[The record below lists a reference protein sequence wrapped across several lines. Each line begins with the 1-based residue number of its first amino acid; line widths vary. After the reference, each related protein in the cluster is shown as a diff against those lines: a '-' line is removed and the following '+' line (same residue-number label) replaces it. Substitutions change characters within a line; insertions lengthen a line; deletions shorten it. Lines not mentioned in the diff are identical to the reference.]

1 MRNEGKITL
10 EEAVKLLAVAK
21 LQIAEQQQE
30 LKSKD
35 AVISEKDLKI
45 NAQISLL
52 NQKNKELEAEK
63 KEKEDLRIEN
73 LRLQEELSSQLAH
86 RFCSHSEKVDNQPS
100 LFDFEDEGLIP
111 SDSEIAETVAGEGPY
126 KEEKVRAYIRR
137 KCGRKA
143 IDDSTPTKQ
152 IYHDIPEEEKIC
164 ACGCRLKK
172 VGEKSTKHLRIIP
185 AKMYAVE
192 DIYPKYA
199 CPACEGSGDK
209 ENPVFRQAPAVKYFI
224 PKSIATNELLAY
236 VMTNKFCEHMPFY
249 RQEKAFERRCITV
262 SRADMSNWQEQ
273 IYKRLKPLDTLIMN
287 HIKTGTT
294 MNMDETTV
302 RVLKYKNQKENEKRR
317 KSYIWLGIGGPKDKK
332 AVIYRYYE
340 SRNAKYIKP
349 FINGFKGWLQTDEY
363 PGYES
368 AIKEHE
374 LLYPDDKIIHVACL
388 AHVRRKFF
396 DASLNGKSPGA
407 GKSVKYIQLIYK
419 KDEELLKM
427 KLSPDELVSKRKELI
442 KPIFN
447 EFHEWLLEIQPK
459 VPPTLKF
466 GRAITY
472 ALSSWEHLLN
482 YLDCPDLFLDNSIAE
497 RSIKPFVIGRKNWL
511 FSGSETGAESS
522 CFIFTL
528 IENAKFYKLDPYE
541 YLRCVF
547 DLSVDCQTQ
556 KDFEKLLPWNIN
568 ISPFHELGTWKID
581 AYEIIIKQSIPVQT
595 IFYGYKSDYDNIQ
608 EK

>member
-1 MRNEGKITL
+1 M
-10 EEAVKLLAVAK
+10 LAAAK
-21 LQIAEQQQE
+21 LHIAEQQQE

-45 NAQISLL
+45 STQISLL

-63 KEKEDLRIEN
+63 KEKEDLRMEY
-73 LRLQEELSSQLAH
+73 LRLQEELSSLLTH
-86 RFCSHSEKVDNQPS
+86 RFCSHSEKADKQPL
-100 LFDFEDEGLIP
+100 LFDFEDEDLIP
-111 SDSEIAETVAGEGPY
+111 SDSETAETVAGEGPY
-126 KEEKVRAYIRR
+126 REIKVREYIRR

-152 IYHDIPEEEKIC
+152 IYHDIPEEEKVC

-172 VGEKSTKHLRIIP
+172 VGENSTKRLRIIP
-185 AKMYAVE
+185 AKMYAIE

-199 CPACEGSGDK
+199 CPNCEGSGD
-209 ENPVFRQAPAVKYFI
+209 EDNPVFRQAPAAKYFI

-262 SRADMSNWQEQ
+262 TRADMSNWQEQ
-273 IYKRLKPLDTLIMN
+273 IYERLKPLDSLIME

-302 RVLKYKNQKENEKRR
+302 RVLKYKNRTENENRK
-317 KSYIWLGIGGPKDKK
+317 KSYVWLGIGGPKNKK

-340 SRNAKYIKP
+340 SRNAKFIKP

-363 PGYES
+363 PGYET
-368 AIKEHE
+368 ALKEHN
-374 LLYPDDKIIHVACL
+374 LLYPDDKIIHAACL

-407 GKSVKYIQLIYK
+407 GKAVKYIQLIYK
-419 KDEELLKM
+419 KEEELIEMNL
-427 KLSPDELVSKRKELI
+427 PPEELVSKRKELI
-442 KPIFN
+442 KPVFD
-447 EFHEWLLEIQPK
+447 EFHKWLLEMEPK

-466 GRAITY
+466 GRAINY
-472 ALSSWEHLLN
+472 ALSSWQHLLN
-482 YLDCPDLFLDNSIAE
+482 YLDCPDLFVDNSIAE

-511 FSGSETGAESS
+511 FSGSEKGAESS
-522 CFIFTL
+522 CFLFTL
-528 IENAKFYKLDPYE
+528 IENAKYYHLDPYE

-547 DLSVDCQTQ
+547 DQSVNCQTK
-556 KDFEKLLPWNIN
+556 KDFEKLLPWNIS
-568 ISPFHELGTWKID
+568 ISAFHEEGTWKND
-581 AYEIIIKQSIPVQT
+581 A
-595 IFYGYKSDYDNIQ
+595 Q
-608 EK
+608 EV

>member
-1 MRNEGKITL
+1 M
-10 EEAVKLLAVAK
+10 LAAAK
-21 LQIAEQQQE
+21 LHIAEQQQE

-45 NAQISLL
+45 STQISLL
-52 NQKNKELEAEK
+52 NQKSKELEAEK
-63 KEKEDLRIEN
+63 KEKEELRMEY
-73 LRLQEELSSQLAH
+73 LRLQEELSSLLTH
-86 RFCSHSEKVDNQPS
+86 RFCSHSEKADKQPL
-100 LFDFEDEGLIP
+100 LFDFEDEDLIP
-111 SDSEIAETVAGEGPY
+111 SDPETAETVAGEGPY
-126 KEEKVRAYIRR
+126 REIKVREYIRR

-152 IYHDIPEEEKIC
+152 IYHDIPEEEKVC

-172 VGEKSTKHLRIIP
+172 VGENSTKRLRIIP
-185 AKMYAVE
+185 AKMYAIE

-199 CPACEGSGDK
+199 CPNCEGSGD
-209 ENPVFRQAPAVKYFI
+209 EDNPVFRQAPAARYFI

-262 SRADMSNWQEQ
+262 TRADMSNWQEQ
-273 IYKRLKPLDTLIMN
+273 IYERLKPLDSLIME

-302 RVLKYKNQKENEKRR
+302 RVLKYKNRTENENRK
-317 KSYIWLGIGGPKDKK
+317 KSYVWLGTGGPKNKK

-340 SRNAKYIKP
+340 SRNAKFIKP

-363 PGYES
+363 PGYET
-368 AIKEHE
+368 ALKEHN

-407 GKSVKYIQLIYK
+407 GKAVKYIQLIYK
-419 KDEELLKM
+419 KEEELIEM
-427 KLSPDELVSKRKELI
+427 NLSPEELVSKRKELI
-442 KPIFN
+442 KPVFD
-447 EFHEWLLEIQPK
+447 EFHEWLLEMEPK

-466 GRAITY
+466 GRAINY
-472 ALSSWEHLLN
+472 ALSSWQHLLN
-482 YLDCPDLFLDNSIAE
+482 YLDCPDLFVDNSIAE

-511 FSGSETGAESS
+511 FSGSEKGAESS
-522 CFIFTL
+522 CFLFTL
-528 IENAKFYKLDPYE
+528 IENAKYYHLDPYE

-547 DLSVDCQTQ
+547 DQSVNCQTK
-556 KDFEKLLPWNIN
+556 KDFEKLLPWNIS
-568 ISPFHELGTWKID
+568 ISAFHEEGTWKND
-581 AYEIIIKQSIPVQT
+581 T
-595 IFYGYKSDYDNIQ
+595 Q
-608 EK
+608 EVKN

>member
-1 MRNEGKITL
+1 M
-10 EEAVKLLAVAK
+10 LAAAK
-21 LQIAEQQQE
+21 LHIAEQQQE

-45 NAQISLL
+45 STQISLL

-63 KEKEDLRIEN
+63 KEKEDLRMEY
-73 LRLQEELSSQLAH
+73 LRLQEELSSLLTH
-86 RFCSHSEKVDNQPS
+86 RFCSHSEKADKQPL
-100 LFDFEDEGLIP
+100 LFDFEDEDLIP
-111 SDSEIAETVAGEGPY
+111 SDSETAETVAGEGPY
-126 KEEKVRAYIRR
+126 REIKVREYIRR

-152 IYHDIPEEEKIC
+152 IYHDIPEEEKVC

-172 VGEKSTKHLRIIP
+172 VGENSTKRLRIIP
-185 AKMYAVE
+185 AKMYAIE

-199 CPACEGSGDK
+199 CPNCEGSGD
-209 ENPVFRQAPAVKYFI
+209 EDNPVFRQAPAARYFI

-262 SRADMSNWQEQ
+262 TRADMSNWQEQ
-273 IYKRLKPLDTLIMN
+273 IYERLKPLDSLIME

-302 RVLKYKNQKENEKRR
+302 RVLKYKNRTENENRK
-317 KSYIWLGIGGPKDKK
+317 KSYVWLGIGGPKNKK

-340 SRNAKYIKP
+340 SRNAKFIKP

-363 PGYES
+363 PGYET
-368 AIKEHE
+368 ALKEHN

-388 AHVRRKFF
+388 AYVRRKFF

-407 GKSVKYIQLIYK
+407 GKAVKYIQLIYK
-419 KDEELLKM
+419 KEEELIEM
-427 KLSPDELVSKRKELI
+427 NLSPEELVSKRKELI
-442 KPIFN
+442 KPVFD
-447 EFHEWLLEIQPK
+447 EFHEWLLEMEPK

-466 GRAITY
+466 GRAINY
-472 ALSSWEHLLN
+472 ALSSWQHLLN
-482 YLDCPDLFLDNSIAE
+482 YLDCPDLFVDNSIAE

-511 FSGSETGAESS
+511 FSGSEKGAESS
-522 CFIFTL
+522 CFLFTL
-528 IENAKFYKLDPYE
+528 IENAKYYHLDPYE

-547 DLSVDCQTQ
+547 DQSVNCQTK
-556 KDFEKLLPWNIN
+556 KDFEKLLPWNIS
-568 ISPFHELGTWKID
+568 ISAFHEEGTWKND
-581 AYEIIIKQSIPVQT
+581 A
-595 IFYGYKSDYDNIQ
+595 Q
-608 EK
+608 EVKN

>member
-1 MRNEGKITL
+1 MGNEGEITL
-10 EEAVKLLAVAK
+10 EEALKMLAAAK

-30 LKSKD
+30 LRSKD

-45 NAQISLL
+45 STQVSLL

-63 KEKEDLRIEN
+63 KEKEELRIEN
-73 LRLQEELSSQLAH
+73 LRLQEELSSQLTH
-86 RFCSHSEKVDNQPS
+86 RFCSHSEKADKQPL
-100 LFDFEDEGLIP
+100 LFDFEDEDLIP

-126 KEEKVRAYIRR
+126 KEIKVREYIRR

-152 IYHDIPEEEKIC
+152 IYHDIPEEEKVC

-172 VGEKSTKHLRIIP
+172 VGENSTKRLRIIP

-199 CPACEGSGDK
+199 CPNCEGSGDEDK
-209 ENPVFRQAPAVKYFI
+209 PVFRQAPAVKYFI

-262 SRADMSNWQEQ
+262 TRADMSNWQEQ
-273 IYKRLKPLDTLIMN
+273 IYKRLKPLDSLIME

-302 RVLKYKNQKENEKRR
+302 RVLKYKNQTENENRQ

-340 SRNAKYIKP
+340 SRNAKFIKP

-363 PGYES
+363 PGYET
-368 AIKEHE
+368 ALKEHN

-407 GKSVKYIQLIYK
+407 GKAVKYIQLIYK
-419 KDEELLKM
+419 KEEELIEM
-427 KLSPDELVSKRKELI
+427 NLSPEELVSKRKELI
-442 KPIFN
+442 KPVFD
-447 EFHEWLLEIQPK
+447 EFHKWLLEMEPK

-466 GRAITY
+466 GRAINY
-472 ALSSWEHLLN
+472 ALSSWQHLLN
-482 YLDCPDLFLDNSIAE
+482 YLDCPDLFVDNSIAE

-511 FSGSETGAESS
+511 FSGSEKGAESS
-522 CFIFTL
+522 CFLFTL
-528 IENAKFYKLDPYE
+528 IENAKYYHLDPYE

-547 DLSVDCQTQ
+547 DQAVNCQTK
-556 KDFEKLLPWNIN
+556 KDYEKLLPWNIS
-568 ISPFHELGTWKID
+568 ISAFHEEGTWKND
-581 AYEIIIKQSIPVQT
+581 A
-595 IFYGYKSDYDNIQ
+595 
-608 EK
+608 

>member
-1 MRNEGKITL
+1 MGNEGEITL
-10 EEAVKLLAVAK
+10 EEALKMLAAAK

-45 NAQISLL
+45 NAQISLI
-52 NQKNKELEAEK
+52 NQKTKELEAEK

-73 LRLQEELSSQLAH
+73 LRLQEELSSQLTH
-86 RFCSHSEKVDNQPS
+86 RFCSHSEKADKQPL
-100 LFDFEDEGLIP
+100 LFDFEDEDLIP

-126 KEEKVRAYIRR
+126 KEIKVREYIRR

-152 IYHDIPEEEKIC
+152 IYHDIPEEEKVC
-164 ACGCRLKK
+164 ACGCSLKK
-172 VGEKSTKHLRIIP
+172 VGENSTKRLRIIP
-185 AKMYAVE
+185 AKMYAIE

-199 CPACEGSGDK
+199 CPNCEGSGD
-209 ENPVFRQAPAVKYFI
+209 EDNPVFRQASAVKYFI

-273 IYKRLKPLDTLIMN
+273 IYKKLKPLDTLIMN

-302 RVLKYKNQKENEKRR
+302 RVLKYKDQTENENRQ

-340 SRNAKYIKP
+340 SRNAKFIKP

-363 PGYES
+363 PGYET
-368 AIKEHE
+368 ALKEHN

-407 GKSVKYIQLIYK
+407 GKAVKYIQLIYK
-419 KDEELLKM
+419 KEEELIEM
-427 KLSPDELVSKRKELI
+427 NLSPEELVSKRKELI
-442 KPIFN
+442 KPIFD
-447 EFHEWLLEIQPK
+447 EFHKWLLEMEPK

-466 GRAITY
+466 GRAINY
-472 ALSSWEHLLN
+472 ALSSWQHLLN
-482 YLDCPDLFLDNSIAE
+482 YLDCPDLFVDNSIAE

-511 FSGSETGAESS
+511 FSGSEKGAESS
-522 CFIFTL
+522 CFLFTL
-528 IENAKFYKLDPYE
+528 IENAKYYHLDPYE

-547 DLSVDCQTQ
+547 DQAVNCQTK
-556 KDFEKLLPWNIN
+556 KDYEKLLPWNIS
-568 ISPFHELGTWKID
+568 ISAFHEEGTWKND
-581 AYEIIIKQSIPVQT
+581 A
-595 IFYGYKSDYDNIQ
+595 
-608 EK
+608 

>member
-1 MRNEGKITL
+1 M
-10 EEAVKLLAVAK
+10 LAAAK
-21 LQIAEQQQE
+21 LHIAEQQQE

-45 NAQISLL
+45 STQISLL

-63 KEKEDLRIEN
+63 KEKEDLRMEY
-73 LRLQEELSSQLAH
+73 LRLQEKLSSLLTH
-86 RFCSHSEKVDNQPS
+86 RFCSHSEKADKQPL
-100 LFDFEDEGLIP
+100 LFDFEDEDLIP
-111 SDSEIAETVAGEGPY
+111 SDSETAETVAGEGPY
-126 KEEKVRAYIRR
+126 REIKVREYIRR

-152 IYHDIPEEEKIC
+152 IYHDIPEEEKVC

-172 VGEKSTKHLRIIP
+172 VGENSTKRLRIIP
-185 AKMYAVE
+185 AKMYAIE

-199 CPACEGSGDK
+199 CPNCEGSGD
-209 ENPVFRQAPAVKYFI
+209 EDNPVFRQAPAARYFI

-262 SRADMSNWQEQ
+262 ARADMSNWQEQ
-273 IYKRLKPLDTLIMN
+273 IYERLKPLDSLIME

-302 RVLKYKNQKENEKRR
+302 RVLKYKNQTENENRK
-317 KSYIWLGIGGPKDKK
+317 KSYVWLGIGGPKNKK

-340 SRNAKYIKP
+340 SRNAKFIKP

-363 PGYES
+363 PGYET
-368 AIKEHE
+368 ALKEHS

-407 GKSVKYIQLIYK
+407 GKAVKYIQLIYK
-419 KDEELLKM
+419 KEEELIEM
-427 KLSPDELVSKRKELI
+427 NLSPEELVSKRKELI
-442 KPIFN
+442 KPVFD
-447 EFHEWLLEIQPK
+447 EFHEWLLEMEPK

-466 GRAITY
+466 GRAINY
-472 ALSSWEHLLN
+472 ALSSWQHLLN
-482 YLDCPDLFLDNSIAE
+482 YLDCPDLFVDNSIAE

-511 FSGSETGAESS
+511 FSGSEKGAESS
-522 CFIFTL
+522 CFLFTL
-528 IENAKFYKLDPYE
+528 IENAKYYHLDPYE

-547 DLSVDCQTQ
+547 DQSVNCQTK
-556 KDFEKLLPWNIN
+556 KDFEKLLPWNIS
-568 ISPFHELGTWKID
+568 ISAFHEEGTWKND
-581 AYEIIIKQSIPVQT
+581 A
-595 IFYGYKSDYDNIQ
+595 Q
-608 EK
+608 EVKN

>member
-1 MRNEGKITL
+1 M
-10 EEAVKLLAVAK
+10 LAAAK
-21 LQIAEQQQE
+21 LHIAEQQQE

-45 NAQISLL
+45 ITQISLL

-63 KEKEDLRIEN
+63 KEKEELRMEY
-73 LRLQEELSSQLAH
+73 LRLQEELSSLLTH
-86 RFCSHSEKVDNQPS
+86 RFCSHSEKADKQPL
-100 LFDFEDEGLIP
+100 LFDFEDEDLIP
-111 SDSEIAETVAGEGPY
+111 SDSETAETVAGEGPY
-126 KEEKVRAYIRR
+126 REIKVREYIRR

-152 IYHDIPEEEKIC
+152 IYHDIPEEEKVC

-172 VGEKSTKHLRIIP
+172 VGENSTKRLRIIP
-185 AKMYAVE
+185 AKMYAIE

-199 CPACEGSGDK
+199 CPNCEGSGD
-209 ENPVFRQAPAVKYFI
+209 EDNPVFRQAPAARYFI

-262 SRADMSNWQEQ
+262 TRADMSNWQEQ
-273 IYKRLKPLDTLIMN
+273 IYERLKPLDSLIME

-302 RVLKYKNQKENEKRR
+302 RVLKYKNRTENENRK
-317 KSYIWLGIGGPKDKK
+317 KSYVWLGIGGPKNKK
-332 AVIYRYYE
+332 AVVYRYYE
-340 SRNAKYIKP
+340 SRNAKFIKP

-363 PGYES
+363 PGYET
-368 AIKEHE
+368 ALKEHN

-407 GKSVKYIQLIYK
+407 GKAVKYIQLIYK
-419 KDEELLKM
+419 KEEELIEMNL
-427 KLSPDELVSKRKELI
+427 PPEELVSKRKELI
-442 KPIFN
+442 KPVFD
-447 EFHEWLLEIQPK
+447 EFHEWLLEMEPK

-466 GRAITY
+466 GRAINY
-472 ALSSWEHLLN
+472 ALSSWQHLLN
-482 YLDCPDLFLDNSIAE
+482 YLDCPDLFVDNSIAE

-511 FSGSETGAESS
+511 FSGSEKGAESS
-522 CFIFTL
+522 CFLFTL
-528 IENAKFYKLDPYE
+528 IENAKYYHLDPYE

-547 DLSVDCQTQ
+547 DQSVNCQTK
-556 KDFEKLLPWNIN
+556 KDFEKLLPWNIS
-568 ISPFHELGTWKID
+568 ISAFHEEGTWKND
-581 AYEIIIKQSIPVQT
+581 A
-595 IFYGYKSDYDNIQ
+595 Q
-608 EK
+608 EVKN

>member
-1 MRNEGKITL
+1 MGNEGKITL
-10 EEAVKLLAVAK
+10 EEALKMLAAAK
-21 LQIAEQQQE
+21 LHIAEQQQE

-45 NAQISLL
+45 STQISLL

-63 KEKEDLRIEN
+63 KEKEDLRMEY
-73 LRLQEELSSQLAH
+73 LRLQEKLSSLLTH
-86 RFCSHSEKVDNQPS
+86 RFCSHSEKADKQPL
-100 LFDFEDEGLIP
+100 LFDFEDEDLIP
-111 SDSEIAETVAGEGPY
+111 SDSETAETVAGEGPY
-126 KEEKVRAYIRR
+126 REIKVREYIRR

-152 IYHDIPEEEKIC
+152 IYHDIPEEEKVC

-172 VGEKSTKHLRIIP
+172 VGENSTKRLRIIP
-185 AKMYAVE
+185 AKMYAIE

-199 CPACEGSGDK
+199 CPNCEGSGD
-209 ENPVFRQAPAVKYFI
+209 EDNPVFRQAPAARYFI

-262 SRADMSNWQEQ
+262 TRADMSNWQEQ
-273 IYKRLKPLDTLIMN
+273 IYERLKPLDSLIME

-302 RVLKYKNQKENEKRR
+302 RVLKYKNRTENENRK
-317 KSYIWLGIGGPKDKK
+317 KSYVWLGIGGPKNKK

-340 SRNAKYIKP
+340 SRNAKFIKP

-363 PGYES
+363 PGYET
-368 AIKEHE
+368 ALKEHN

-407 GKSVKYIQLIYK
+407 GKAVKYIQLIYK
-419 KDEELLKM
+419 KEEELIEM
-427 KLSPDELVSKRKELI
+427 NLSPEELVSKRKELI
-442 KPIFN
+442 KPVFD
-447 EFHEWLLEIQPK
+447 EFHEWLLEMEPK

-466 GRAITY
+466 GRAINY
-472 ALSSWEHLLN
+472 ALSSWQHLLN
-482 YLDCPDLFLDNSIAE
+482 YLDCPDLFVDNSIAE

-511 FSGSETGAESS
+511 FSGSEKGAESS
-522 CFIFTL
+522 CFLFTL
-528 IENAKFYKLDPYE
+528 IENAKYYHLDPYE

-547 DLSVDCQTQ
+547 DQSVNCQTK
-556 KDFEKLLPWNIN
+556 KDFEKLLPWNIS
-568 ISPFHELGTWKID
+568 ISAFHEEGTWKND
-581 AYEIIIKQSIPVQT
+581 A
-595 IFYGYKSDYDNIQ
+595 Q
-608 EK
+608 E

>member
-1 MRNEGKITL
+1 M
-10 EEAVKLLAVAK
+10 LAAAK
-21 LQIAEQQQE
+21 LHIAEQQQE

-45 NAQISLL
+45 ITQISLL

-63 KEKEDLRIEN
+63 KEKEDLRMEY
-73 LRLQEELSSQLAH
+73 LRLQEKLSSLLTH
-86 RFCSHSEKVDNQPS
+86 RFCSHSEKADKQPL
-100 LFDFEDEGLIP
+100 LFDFEDEDLTP
-111 SDSEIAETVAGEGPY
+111 SDPETAETVAGEGPY
-126 KEEKVRAYIRR
+126 REIKVREYIRR

-152 IYHDIPEEEKIC
+152 IYHDIPEEEKVC

-172 VGEKSTKHLRIIP
+172 VGENSTKRLRIIP

-199 CPACEGSGDK
+199 CPNCEGSGD
-209 ENPVFRQAPAVKYFI
+209 EDNPVFRQAPAAKYFI

-262 SRADMSNWQEQ
+262 TRADMSNWQEQ
-273 IYKRLKPLDTLIMN
+273 IYERLKPLDSLIME

-302 RVLKYKNQKENEKRR
+302 RVLKYKNRTENENRK
-317 KSYIWLGIGGPKDKK
+317 KSYVWLGTGGPKNKK

-340 SRNAKYIKP
+340 SRNAKFIKP

-363 PGYES
+363 PGYET
-368 AIKEHE
+368 ALKEHN

-407 GKSVKYIQLIYK
+407 GKAVKYIQLIYK
-419 KDEELLKM
+419 KEEELIEM
-427 KLSPDELVSKRKELI
+427 NLSPEELVSKRKELI
-442 KPIFN
+442 KPVFD
-447 EFHEWLLEIQPK
+447 EFHEWLLEMEPK

-466 GRAITY
+466 GRAINY
-472 ALSSWEHLLN
+472 ALSSWQHLLN
-482 YLDCPDLFLDNSIAE
+482 YLDCPDLFVDNSIAE

-511 FSGSETGAESS
+511 FSGSEKGAESS
-522 CFIFTL
+522 CFLFTL
-528 IENAKFYKLDPYE
+528 IENAKYYHLDPYE

-547 DLSVDCQTQ
+547 DQSVNCQTK
-556 KDFEKLLPWNIN
+556 KDFEKLLPWNIS
-568 ISPFHELGTWKID
+568 ISAFHEEGTWKND
-581 AYEIIIKQSIPVQT
+581 T
-595 IFYGYKSDYDNIQ
+595 Q
-608 EK
+608 EVKN

>member
-1 MRNEGKITL
+1 MGNEGKITL
-10 EEAVKLLAVAK
+10 EEALKMLAAAK
-21 LQIAEQQQE
+21 LHIAEQQQE

-45 NAQISLL
+45 STQISLL

-63 KEKEDLRIEN
+63 KEKEDLRMEY
-73 LRLQEELSSQLAH
+73 LRLQEKLSSLLTH
-86 RFCSHSEKVDNQPS
+86 RFCSHSEKADKQPL
-100 LFDFEDEGLIP
+100 LFDFEDEDLIP
-111 SDSEIAETVAGEGPY
+111 SDSETAETVAGEGPY
-126 KEEKVRAYIRR
+126 REIKVREYIRR

-152 IYHDIPEEEKIC
+152 IYHDIPEEEKVC

-172 VGEKSTKHLRIIP
+172 VGENSTKRLRIIP
-185 AKMYAVE
+185 AKMYAIE

-199 CPACEGSGDK
+199 CPNCEGSGD
-209 ENPVFRQAPAVKYFI
+209 EDNPVFRQAPAARYFI

-262 SRADMSNWQEQ
+262 TRADMSNWQEQ
-273 IYKRLKPLDTLIMN
+273 IYERLKPLDSLIME

-302 RVLKYKNQKENEKRR
+302 RVLKYKNRTENENRK
-317 KSYIWLGIGGPKDKK
+317 KSYVWLGIGGPKNKK

-340 SRNAKYIKP
+340 SRNAKFIKP

-363 PGYES
+363 PGYET
-368 AIKEHE
+368 ALKEHN

-407 GKSVKYIQLIYK
+407 GKAVKYIQLIYK
-419 KDEELLKM
+419 KEEELIEM
-427 KLSPDELVSKRKELI
+427 NLSPEELVSKRKELI
-442 KPIFN
+442 KPVFD
-447 EFHEWLLEIQPK
+447 EFHEWLLEMEPK

-466 GRAITY
+466 GRAINY
-472 ALSSWEHLLN
+472 ALSSWQHLLN
-482 YLDCPDLFLDNSIAE
+482 YLDCPDLFVDNSIAE

-511 FSGSETGAESS
+511 FSGSEKGAESS
-522 CFIFTL
+522 CFLFTL
-528 IENAKFYKLDPYE
+528 IENAKYYHLDPYE

-547 DLSVDCQTQ
+547 DQSVNCQTK
-556 KDFEKLLPWNIN
+556 KDFEKLLPWNIS
-568 ISPFHELGTWKID
+568 ISAFHEEGTWKND
-581 AYEIIIKQSIPVQT
+581 T
-595 IFYGYKSDYDNIQ
+595 Q
-608 EK
+608 EVKN

>member
-1 MRNEGKITL
+1 M
-10 EEAVKLLAVAK
+10 LAAAK
-21 LQIAEQQQE
+21 LHIAEQQQE

-45 NAQISLL
+45 STQISLL

-63 KEKEDLRIEN
+63 KEKEDLRMEY
-73 LRLQEELSSQLAH
+73 LRLQEELSSLLTH
-86 RFCSHSEKVDNQPS
+86 RFCSHSEKADKQPL
-100 LFDFEDEGLIP
+100 LFDFEDEDLIP
-111 SDSEIAETVAGEGPY
+111 PDSETAETVAGEGPY
-126 KEEKVRAYIRR
+126 REIKVREYIRR

-152 IYHDIPEEEKIC
+152 IYHDIPEGEKVC

-172 VGEKSTKHLRIIP
+172 VGENSTKRLRIIP
-185 AKMYAVE
+185 AKMYAIE

-199 CPACEGSGDK
+199 CPNCEGSGD
-209 ENPVFRQAPAVKYFI
+209 EDNPVFRQAPAARYFI

-262 SRADMSNWQEQ
+262 TRADMSNWQEQ
-273 IYKRLKPLDTLIMN
+273 IYERLKPLDSLIME

-302 RVLKYKNQKENEKRR
+302 RVLKYKNRTENENRK
-317 KSYIWLGIGGPKDKK
+317 KSYIWLGIGGPKNKK

-340 SRNAKYIKP
+340 SRNAKFIKP

-363 PGYES
+363 PGYET
-368 AIKEHE
+368 ALKEHN
-374 LLYPDDKIIHVACL
+374 LLYPDDKIIHAACL

-407 GKSVKYIQLIYK
+407 GKAVKYIQLIYK
-419 KDEELLKM
+419 KEEELIEMNL
-427 KLSPDELVSKRKELI
+427 PPEELVSKRKELI
-442 KPIFN
+442 KPVFD
-447 EFHEWLLEIQPK
+447 EFHEWLLEMEPK

-466 GRAITY
+466 GRAINY
-472 ALSSWEHLLN
+472 ALSSWQHLLN
-482 YLDCPDLFLDNSIAE
+482 YLDCPDLFVDNSIAE

-511 FSGSETGAESS
+511 FSGSEKGAESS
-522 CFIFTL
+522 CFLFTL
-528 IENAKFYKLDPYE
+528 IENAKYYHLDPYE

-547 DLSVDCQTQ
+547 DQSVNCQTK
-556 KDFEKLLPWNIN
+556 KDFEKLLPWNIS
-568 ISPFHELGTWKID
+568 ISAFHEEGTWKND
-581 AYEIIIKQSIPVQT
+581 A
-595 IFYGYKSDYDNIQ
+595 Q
-608 EK
+608 EVKN

>member
-1 MRNEGKITL
+1 MGNEGEITL
-10 EEAVKLLAVAK
+10 EEALKMLAAAK

-45 NAQISLL
+45 STQISLL

-63 KEKEDLRIEN
+63 KEKEELRIEN
-73 LRLQEELSSQLAH
+73 LRLQEELSSQLTH
-86 RFCSHSEKVDNQPS
+86 RFCSHSEKADKQPL
-100 LFDFEDEGLIP
+100 LFDFEDENLIP

-126 KEEKVRAYIRR
+126 KEIKVREYIRR

-152 IYHDIPEEEKIC
+152 IYHDIPEEEKVC

-172 VGEKSTKHLRIIP
+172 VGENSTKRLRIIP

-199 CPACEGSGDK
+199 CPNCEGSGD
-209 ENPVFRQAPAVKYFI
+209 EDNPVFRQASAVKYFI

-262 SRADMSNWQEQ
+262 TRADMSNWQEQ
-273 IYKRLKPLDTLIMN
+273 IYKRLKPLDSLIME

-302 RVLKYKNQKENEKRR
+302 RVLKYKDQTENENRQ
-317 KSYIWLGIGGPKDKK
+317 KSYIWLGIGGPKNKK

-340 SRNAKYIKP
+340 SRNAKFIKP

-363 PGYES
+363 SGYET
-368 AIKEHE
+368 ALKEHN

-407 GKSVKYIQLIYK
+407 GKAVKYIQLIYK
-419 KDEELLKM
+419 KEEELIEMNL
-427 KLSPDELVSKRKELI
+427 PPEELVSKRKELI
-442 KPIFN
+442 KPIFD
-447 EFHEWLLEIQPK
+447 EFHKWLLEMEPK

-466 GRAITY
+466 GRAINY
-472 ALSSWEHLLN
+472 ALSSWQHLLN
-482 YLDCPDLFLDNSIAE
+482 YLDCPDLFVDNSIAE

-511 FSGSETGAESS
+511 FSGSEKGAESS
-522 CFIFTL
+522 CFLFTL
-528 IENAKFYKLDPYE
+528 IENAKYYHLDPYE
-541 YLRCVF
+541 YLRCLF
-547 DLSVDCQTQ
+547 DQAVNCQTK
-556 KDFEKLLPWNIN
+556 KDYEKLLPWNIS
-568 ISPFHELGTWKID
+568 ISAFHEEGTWKND
-581 AYEIIIKQSIPVQT
+581 A
-595 IFYGYKSDYDNIQ
+595 
-608 EK
+608 

>member
-1 MRNEGKITL
+1 M
-10 EEAVKLLAVAK
+10 LAAAK

-45 NAQISLL
+45 STQISLL

-63 KEKEDLRIEN
+63 KEKEDLRMEY
-73 LRLQEELSSQLAH
+73 LRLQEELSSLLTH
-86 RFCSHSEKVDNQPS
+86 RFCSHSEKADKQPL
-100 LFDFEDEGLIP
+100 LFDFEDEDLIP
-111 SDSEIAETVAGEGPY
+111 SDSETAETVAGEGPY
-126 KEEKVRAYIRR
+126 REIKVREYIRR

-152 IYHDIPEEEKIC
+152 IYHDIPEEEKVC

-172 VGEKSTKHLRIIP
+172 VGENSTKRLRIIP

-199 CPACEGSGDK
+199 CPNCEGSGD
-209 ENPVFRQAPAVKYFI
+209 EDNPVFRQAPAAKYFI

-262 SRADMSNWQEQ
+262 TRADMSNWQEQ
-273 IYKRLKPLDTLIMN
+273 IYERLKPLDSLIME

-302 RVLKYKNQKENEKRR
+302 RVLKYKNQTENENRK
-317 KSYIWLGIGGPKDKK
+317 KSYVWLGIGGPKNKK

-340 SRNAKYIKP
+340 SRNAKFIKP

-363 PGYES
+363 PGYET
-368 AIKEHE
+368 ALKEHN

-388 AHVRRKFF
+388 AHARRKFF

-407 GKSVKYIQLIYK
+407 GKAVKYIQLIYK
-419 KDEELLKM
+419 KEEELIEM
-427 KLSPDELVSKRKELI
+427 NLSPEELVSKRKELI
-442 KPIFN
+442 KPVFD
-447 EFHEWLLEIQPK
+447 EFHEWLLEMEPK

-466 GRAITY
+466 GRAINY
-472 ALSSWEHLLN
+472 ALSSWQHLLN
-482 YLDCPDLFLDNSIAE
+482 YLDCPDLFVDNSIAE

-511 FSGSETGAESS
+511 FSGSEKGAESS
-522 CFIFTL
+522 CFLFTL
-528 IENAKFYKLDPYE
+528 IENAKYYHLDPYE

-547 DLSVDCQTQ
+547 DQSVNCQTK
-556 KDFEKLLPWNIN
+556 KDFEKLLPWNIS
-568 ISPFHELGTWKID
+568 ISAFHEEGIWKND
-581 AYEIIIKQSIPVQT
+581 T
-595 IFYGYKSDYDNIQ
+595 Q
-608 EK
+608 EVKN

>member
-1 MRNEGKITL
+1 M
-10 EEAVKLLAVAK
+10 LAAAK
-21 LQIAEQQQE
+21 LHIAEQQQE

-45 NAQISLL
+45 STQISLL
-52 NQKNKELEAEK
+52 NQKSKELEAEK
-63 KEKEDLRIEN
+63 KEKEELRMEY
-73 LRLQEELSSQLAH
+73 LRLQEKLSSLLTH
-86 RFCSHSEKVDNQPS
+86 RFCSHSEKADKQPL
-100 LFDFEDEGLIP
+100 LFDFEDEDLIP
-111 SDSEIAETVAGEGPY
+111 SDSETAETVAGEGPY
-126 KEEKVRAYIRR
+126 REIKVREYIRR

-152 IYHDIPEEEKIC
+152 IYHDIPEEEKVC

-172 VGEKSTKHLRIIP
+172 VGENSTKRLRIIP
-185 AKMYAVE
+185 AKMYAIE

-199 CPACEGSGDK
+199 CPNCEGSGD
-209 ENPVFRQAPAVKYFI
+209 EDNPVFRQAPAARYFI

-262 SRADMSNWQEQ
+262 TRADMSNWQEQ
-273 IYKRLKPLDTLIMN
+273 IYERLKPLDSLIME

-302 RVLKYKNQKENEKRR
+302 RVLKYKNRTENENRK
-317 KSYIWLGIGGPKDKK
+317 KSYVWLGIGGPKNKK

-340 SRNAKYIKP
+340 SRNAKFIKP

-363 PGYES
+363 PGYET
-368 AIKEHE
+368 ALKEHN

-407 GKSVKYIQLIYK
+407 GKAVKYIQLIYK
-419 KDEELLKM
+419 KEEELIEM
-427 KLSPDELVSKRKELI
+427 NLSPEELVSKRKELI
-442 KPIFN
+442 KPVFD
-447 EFHEWLLEIQPK
+447 EFHEWLLEMEPK

-466 GRAITY
+466 GRAINY
-472 ALSSWEHLLN
+472 ALSSWQHLLN
-482 YLDCPDLFLDNSIAE
+482 YLDCPDLFVDNSIAE

-511 FSGSETGAESS
+511 FSGSEKGAESS
-522 CFIFTL
+522 CFLFTL
-528 IENAKFYKLDPYE
+528 IENAKYYHLDPYE

-547 DLSVDCQTQ
+547 DQSVNCQTK
-556 KDFEKLLPWNIN
+556 KDFEKLLPWNIS
-568 ISPFHELGTWKID
+568 ISAFHEEGIWKND
-581 AYEIIIKQSIPVQT
+581 T
-595 IFYGYKSDYDNIQ
+595 Q
-608 EK
+608 EVKN

>member
-1 MRNEGKITL
+1 MENEGEITL
-10 EEAVKLLAVAK
+10 EKALKMLAAAK
-21 LQIAEQQQE
+21 LHIAEQQQE

-45 NAQISLL
+45 STQISLL

-63 KEKEDLRIEN
+63 KEKEDLRMEY
-73 LRLQEELSSQLAH
+73 LRLQEKLSSLLTH
-86 RFCSHSEKVDNQPS
+86 RFCSHSEKADKQPL
-100 LFDFEDEGLIP
+100 LFDFEDEDLIP
-111 SDSEIAETVAGEGPY
+111 SDSETAETVAGEGPY
-126 KEEKVRAYIRR
+126 REIKVREYIRR

-152 IYHDIPEEEKIC
+152 IYHDIPEEEKVC

-172 VGEKSTKHLRIIP
+172 VGENSTKRLRIIP
-185 AKMYAVE
+185 AKMYAIE

-199 CPACEGSGDK
+199 CPNCEGSGD
-209 ENPVFRQAPAVKYFI
+209 EDNPVFRQAPAARYFI

-262 SRADMSNWQEQ
+262 TRADMSNWQEQ
-273 IYKRLKPLDTLIMN
+273 IYERLKPLDSLIME

-302 RVLKYKNQKENEKRR
+302 RVLKYKNRTENENRK
-317 KSYIWLGIGGPKDKK
+317 KSYVWLGIGGPKNKK

-340 SRNAKYIKP
+340 SRNAKFIKP

-363 PGYES
+363 PGYET
-368 AIKEHE
+368 ALKEHN

-388 AHVRRKFF
+388 AHARRKFF

-407 GKSVKYIQLIYK
+407 GKAVKYIQLIYK
-419 KDEELLKM
+419 KEEELIEMNL
-427 KLSPDELVSKRKELI
+427 PPEELVSKRKELI
-442 KPIFN
+442 KPVFD
-447 EFHEWLLEIQPK
+447 EFHEWLLEMEPK

-466 GRAITY
+466 GRAINY
-472 ALSSWEHLLN
+472 ALSSWQHLLN
-482 YLDCPDLFLDNSIAE
+482 YFDCPDLFVDNSIAE

-511 FSGSETGAESS
+511 FSGSEKGAESS
-522 CFIFTL
+522 CFLFTL
-528 IENAKFYKLDPYE
+528 IENAKYYHLDPYE

-547 DLSVDCQTQ
+547 DQSVNCKTK
-556 KDFEKLLPWNIN
+556 KDFEKLLPWNIS
-568 ISPFHELGTWKID
+568 ISAFHEEGIWKND
-581 AYEIIIKQSIPVQT
+581 T
-595 IFYGYKSDYDNIQ
+595 Q
-608 EK
+608 EVKN

>member
-1 MRNEGKITL
+1 M
-10 EEAVKLLAVAK
+10 LAAAK
-21 LQIAEQQQE
+21 LHIAEQQQE

-45 NAQISLL
+45 ITQISLL

-63 KEKEDLRIEN
+63 KEKEDLRMEY
-73 LRLQEELSSQLAH
+73 LRLQEELSSLLTH
-86 RFCSHSEKVDNQPS
+86 RFCSHSEKADKQPL
-100 LFDFEDEGLIP
+100 LFDFEDEDLIP
-111 SDSEIAETVAGEGPY
+111 SDSETAETVAGEGPY
-126 KEEKVRAYIRR
+126 REIKVREYIRR

-152 IYHDIPEEEKIC
+152 IYHDIPEEEKVC

-172 VGEKSTKHLRIIP
+172 VGENSTKRLRIIP
-185 AKMYAVE
+185 AKMYAIE

-199 CPACEGSGDK
+199 CPNCEGSGD
-209 ENPVFRQAPAVKYFI
+209 EDNPVFRQAPAAKYFI

-262 SRADMSNWQEQ
+262 TRADMSNWQEQ
-273 IYKRLKPLDTLIMN
+273 IYERLKPLDSLIME

-302 RVLKYKNQKENEKRR
+302 RVLKYKNRTENENRK
-317 KSYIWLGIGGPKDKK
+317 KSYVWLGIGGPKNKK

-340 SRNAKYIKP
+340 SRNAKFIKP

-363 PGYES
+363 PGYET
-368 AIKEHE
+368 ALKEHN

-388 AHVRRKFF
+388 AHARRKFF

-407 GKSVKYIQLIYK
+407 GKAVKYIQLIYK
-419 KDEELLKM
+419 KEEELIEMNL
-427 KLSPDELVSKRKELI
+427 PPEELVSKRKELI
-442 KPIFN
+442 KPVFD
-447 EFHEWLLEIQPK
+447 EFHEWLLEMEPK

-466 GRAITY
+466 GRAINY
-472 ALSSWEHLLN
+472 ALSSWQHLLN
-482 YLDCPDLFLDNSIAE
+482 YFDCPDLFVDNSIAE

-511 FSGSETGAESS
+511 FSGSEKGAESS
-522 CFIFTL
+522 CFLFTL
-528 IENAKFYKLDPYE
+528 IENAKYYHLDPYE

-547 DLSVDCQTQ
+547 DQSVNCQTK
-556 KDFEKLLPWNIN
+556 KDFEKLFPWNIS
-568 ISPFHELGTWKID
+568 ISAFHEEGTWKND
-581 AYEIIIKQSIPVQT
+581 A
-595 IFYGYKSDYDNIQ
+595 Q
-608 EK
+608 EVKN

>member
-1 MRNEGKITL
+1 M
-10 EEAVKLLAVAK
+10 LAAAK
-21 LQIAEQQQE
+21 LHIAEQQQE

-45 NAQISLL
+45 STQISLL

-63 KEKEDLRIEN
+63 KEKEDLRMEY
-73 LRLQEELSSQLAH
+73 LRLQEELSSLLTH
-86 RFCSHSEKVDNQPS
+86 RFCSHSEKADKQPL
-100 LFDFEDEGLIP
+100 LFDFEDEDLIP
-111 SDSEIAETVAGEGPY
+111 SDPETAETVAGEGPY
-126 KEEKVRAYIRR
+126 REIKVREYIRR

-152 IYHDIPEEEKIC
+152 IYHDIPEEEKVC

-172 VGEKSTKHLRIIP
+172 VGENSTKRLRIIP
-185 AKMYAVE
+185 AKMYAIE

-199 CPACEGSGDK
+199 CPNCEGSGD
-209 ENPVFRQAPAVKYFI
+209 EDNPVFRQAPAARYFI

-262 SRADMSNWQEQ
+262 TRADMSNWQEQ
-273 IYKRLKPLDTLIMN
+273 IYERLKPLDSLIME

-302 RVLKYKNQKENEKRR
+302 RVLKYKNRTENENRK
-317 KSYIWLGIGGPKDKK
+317 KSYVWLGIGGPKNKK

-340 SRNAKYIKP
+340 SRNAKFIKP

-363 PGYES
+363 PGYET
-368 AIKEHE
+368 ALKEHN

-407 GKSVKYIQLIYK
+407 GKAVKYIQLIYK
-419 KDEELLKM
+419 KEEELIEMNL
-427 KLSPDELVSKRKELI
+427 PPEELVSKRKELI
-442 KPIFN
+442 KPVFD
-447 EFHEWLLEIQPK
+447 EFHEWLLEMEPK

-466 GRAITY
+466 GRAINY
-472 ALSSWEHLLN
+472 ALSSWQHLLN
-482 YLDCPDLFLDNSIAE
+482 YLDCPDLFVDNSIAE

-511 FSGSETGAESS
+511 FSGSEKGAESS
-522 CFIFTL
+522 CFLFTL
-528 IENAKFYKLDPYE
+528 IENAKYYHLDPYE

-547 DLSVDCQTQ
+547 DQSVNCQTK
-556 KDFEKLLPWNIN
+556 KDFEKLLPWNIS
-568 ISPFHELGTWKID
+568 ISAFHEEGTWKND
-581 AYEIIIKQSIPVQT
+581 T
-595 IFYGYKSDYDNIQ
+595 Q
-608 EK
+608 E

>member
-1 MRNEGKITL
+1 M
-10 EEAVKLLAVAK
+10 LAAAK
-21 LQIAEQQQE
+21 LHIAEQQQE

-45 NAQISLL
+45 ITQISLL

-63 KEKEDLRIEN
+63 KEKEDLRMEY
-73 LRLQEELSSQLAH
+73 LRLQEELSSLLTH
-86 RFCSHSEKVDNQPS
+86 RFCSHSEKADKQPL
-100 LFDFEDEGLIP
+100 LFDFEDEDLIP
-111 SDSEIAETVAGEGPY
+111 SDSETAETVAGEGPY
-126 KEEKVRAYIRR
+126 REIKVREYIRR

-152 IYHDIPEEEKIC
+152 IYHDIPEEEKVC

-172 VGEKSTKHLRIIP
+172 VGENSTKRLRIIP
-185 AKMYAVE
+185 AKMYAIE

-199 CPACEGSGDK
+199 CPNCEGSGD
-209 ENPVFRQAPAVKYFI
+209 EDNPVFRQAPAAKYFI

-262 SRADMSNWQEQ
+262 TRADMSNWQEQ
-273 IYKRLKPLDTLIMN
+273 IYERLKPLDSLIME

-302 RVLKYKNQKENEKRR
+302 RVLKYKNRTENENRK
-317 KSYIWLGIGGPKDKK
+317 KSYVWLGIGGPKNKK

-340 SRNAKYIKP
+340 SRNAKFIKP

-363 PGYES
+363 PGYET
-368 AIKEHE
+368 ALKEHN

-407 GKSVKYIQLIYK
+407 GKAVKYIQLIYK
-419 KDEELLKM
+419 KEEELIEM
-427 KLSPDELVSKRKELI
+427 NLSPEELVSKRKELI
-442 KPIFN
+442 KPVFD
-447 EFHEWLLEIQPK
+447 EFHEWLLEMEPK

-466 GRAITY
+466 GRAINY
-472 ALSSWEHLLN
+472 ALSSWQHLLN
-482 YLDCPDLFLDNSIAE
+482 YLDCPDLFVDNSIAE

-511 FSGSETGAESS
+511 FSGSEKGAESS
-522 CFIFTL
+522 CFLFTL
-528 IENAKFYKLDPYE
+528 IENAKYYHLDPYE

-547 DLSVDCQTQ
+547 DQSVNCQTK
-556 KDFEKLLPWNIN
+556 KDFEKLLPWNIS
-568 ISPFHELGTWKID
+568 ISAFHEEGIWKND
-581 AYEIIIKQSIPVQT
+581 A
-595 IFYGYKSDYDNIQ
+595 Q
-608 EK
+608 EVKN

>member
-1 MRNEGKITL
+1 M
-10 EEAVKLLAVAK
+10 LAAAK
-21 LQIAEQQQE
+21 LHIAEQQQE

-45 NAQISLL
+45 STQISLL

-63 KEKEDLRIEN
+63 KEKEELRMEY
-73 LRLQEELSSQLAH
+73 LRLQEELSSLLTH
-86 RFCSHSEKVDNQPS
+86 RFCSHSEKADKQPL
-100 LFDFEDEGLIP
+100 LFDFEDEDLIP
-111 SDSEIAETVAGEGPY
+111 SDSETAETVAGEGPY
-126 KEEKVRAYIRR
+126 REIKVREYIRR

-152 IYHDIPEEEKIC
+152 IYHDIPEEEKVC

-172 VGEKSTKHLRIIP
+172 VGENSTKRLRIIP
-185 AKMYAVE
+185 AKMYAIE

-199 CPACEGSGDK
+199 CPNCEGSGD
-209 ENPVFRQAPAVKYFI
+209 EDNPVFRQAPAAKYFI

-262 SRADMSNWQEQ
+262 TRADMSNWQEQ
-273 IYKRLKPLDTLIMN
+273 IYKRLKPLDSLIME

-302 RVLKYKNQKENEKRR
+302 RVLKYKNQTENENRK
-317 KSYIWLGIGGPKDKK
+317 KSYVWLGIGGPKNKK

-340 SRNAKYIKP
+340 SRNAKFIKP

-363 PGYES
+363 PGYET
-368 AIKEHE
+368 ALKEHN
-374 LLYPDDKIIHVACL
+374 LLYPDDEIIHAACL

-407 GKSVKYIQLIYK
+407 GKAVKYIQLIYK
-419 KDEELLKM
+419 KEEELIEM
-427 KLSPDELVSKRKELI
+427 NLSPEELVSKRKELI
-442 KPIFN
+442 KPVFD
-447 EFHEWLLEIQPK
+447 EFHEWLLEMEPK

-466 GRAITY
+466 GRAINY
-472 ALSSWEHLLN
+472 ALSSWQHLLN
-482 YLDCPDLFLDNSIAE
+482 YLDCPDLFVDNSIAE
-497 RSIKPFVIGRKNWL
+497 RSIKPFVVGRKNWL
-511 FSGSETGAESS
+511 FSGSEKGAESS
-522 CFIFTL
+522 CFLFTL
-528 IENAKFYKLDPYE
+528 IENAKYYHLDPYE

-547 DLSVDCQTQ
+547 DQSVNCKTK
-556 KDFEKLLPWNIN
+556 KDFEKLLPWNIS
-568 ISPFHELGTWKID
+568 ISAFHEEGTWKND
-581 AYEIIIKQSIPVQT
+581 T
-595 IFYGYKSDYDNIQ
+595 Q
-608 EK
+608 EVKN

>member
-1 MRNEGKITL
+1 M
-10 EEAVKLLAVAK
+10 LAAAK
-21 LQIAEQQQE
+21 LHIAEQQQE

-45 NAQISLL
+45 STQISLL

-63 KEKEDLRIEN
+63 KEKEELRMEY
-73 LRLQEELSSQLAH
+73 LRLQEKLSSLLTH
-86 RFCSHSEKVDNQPS
+86 RFCSHSEKADKQPL
-100 LFDFEDEGLIP
+100 LFDFEDEDLIP
-111 SDSEIAETVAGEGPY
+111 SDPETAETVAGEGPY
-126 KEEKVRAYIRR
+126 REIKVREYIRR

-152 IYHDIPEEEKIC
+152 IYHDIPEEEKVC

-172 VGEKSTKHLRIIP
+172 VGENSTKRLRIIP

-199 CPACEGSGDK
+199 CPNCEGSGD
-209 ENPVFRQAPAVKYFI
+209 EDNPVFRQAPAARYFI

-262 SRADMSNWQEQ
+262 TRADMSNWQEQ
-273 IYKRLKPLDTLIMN
+273 IYERLKPLDSLIME

-302 RVLKYKNQKENEKRR
+302 RVLKYKNRTENENRK
-317 KSYIWLGIGGPKDKK
+317 KSYVWLGTGGPKNKK

-340 SRNAKYIKP
+340 SRNAKFIKP

-363 PGYES
+363 PGYET
-368 AIKEHE
+368 ALKEHN

-407 GKSVKYIQLIYK
+407 GKAVKYIQLIYK
-419 KDEELLKM
+419 KEEELIEM
-427 KLSPDELVSKRKELI
+427 NLSPEELVSKRKELI
-442 KPIFN
+442 KPVFD
-447 EFHEWLLEIQPK
+447 EFHEWLLEMEPK

-466 GRAITY
+466 GRAINY
-472 ALSSWEHLLN
+472 ALSSWQHLLN
-482 YLDCPDLFLDNSIAE
+482 YLDCPDLFVDNSIAE

-511 FSGSETGAESS
+511 FSGSEKGAESS
-522 CFIFTL
+522 CFLFTL
-528 IENAKFYKLDPYE
+528 IENAKYYHLDPYE

-547 DLSVDCQTQ
+547 DQSVNCQTK
-556 KDFEKLLPWNIN
+556 KDFEKLLPWNIS
-568 ISPFHELGTWKID
+568 ISAFHEEGIWKND
-581 AYEIIIKQSIPVQT
+581 T
-595 IFYGYKSDYDNIQ
+595 Q
-608 EK
+608 EVKN

>member
-1 MRNEGKITL
+1 MGNEGKITL
-10 EEAVKLLAVAK
+10 EEALKMLAAAK

-45 NAQISLL
+45 STQISLL

-63 KEKEDLRIEN
+63 KEKEELRIEN
-73 LRLQEELSSQLAH
+73 LRLQEELSSHLTH
-86 RFCSHSEKVDNQPS
+86 RFCSHSEKADKQPL
-100 LFDFEDEGLIP
+100 LFDFEDENLIP

-126 KEEKVRAYIRR
+126 KEIKVREYIRR

-152 IYHDIPEEEKIC
+152 IYHDIPEEEKVC

-172 VGEKSTKHLRIIP
+172 VGENSTKRLRIIP

-199 CPACEGSGDK
+199 CPNCEGSGD
-209 ENPVFRQAPAVKYFI
+209 EDNPVFRQAPAVKYFI

-262 SRADMSNWQEQ
+262 TRADMSNWQEQ
-273 IYKRLKPLDTLIMN
+273 IYKRLKPLDSLIME

-302 RVLKYKNQKENEKRR
+302 RVLKYKNQTENENRQ
-317 KSYIWLGIGGPKDKK
+317 KSYIWLGIGGPKNKK

-340 SRNAKYIKP
+340 SRNAKFIKP

-363 PGYES
+363 PGYET
-368 AIKEHE
+368 ALKEHN

-407 GKSVKYIQLIYK
+407 GKAVKYVQLIYK
-419 KDEELLKM
+419 KEEELIEM
-427 KLSPDELVSKRKELI
+427 NLSPEELVSKRKELI
-442 KPIFN
+442 KPVFD
-447 EFHEWLLEIQPK
+447 EFHKWLLEMEPK

-466 GRAITY
+466 GRAINY
-472 ALSSWEHLLN
+472 ALSSWQHLLN
-482 YLDCPDLFLDNSIAE
+482 YLDCPDLFVDNSIAE

-511 FSGSETGAESS
+511 FSGSEKGAESS
-522 CFIFTL
+522 CFLFTL
-528 IENAKFYKLDPYE
+528 IENAKYYHLDPYE

-547 DLSVDCQTQ
+547 DQSVNCQTK
-556 KDFEKLLPWNIN
+556 KDYEKLLPWNIS
-568 ISPFHELGTWKID
+568 ISAFHEEGTWKND
-581 AYEIIIKQSIPVQT
+581 A
-595 IFYGYKSDYDNIQ
+595 
-608 EK
+608 

>member
-1 MRNEGKITL
+1 M
-10 EEAVKLLAVAK
+10 LAAAK
-21 LQIAEQQQE
+21 LHIAEQQQE

-45 NAQISLL
+45 STQISLL

-63 KEKEDLRIEN
+63 KEKEDLRMEY
-73 LRLQEELSSQLAH
+73 LRLQEKLSSLLTH
-86 RFCSHSEKVDNQPS
+86 RFCSHSEKADKQPL
-100 LFDFEDEGLIP
+100 LFDFEDEDLIP
-111 SDSEIAETVAGEGPY
+111 SDSETAETVAGEGPY
-126 KEEKVRAYIRR
+126 REIKVREYIRR

-152 IYHDIPEEEKIC
+152 IYHDIPEEEKVC

-172 VGEKSTKHLRIIP
+172 VGENSTKRLRIIP
-185 AKMYAVE
+185 AKMYAIE

-199 CPACEGSGDK
+199 CPNCEGSGD
-209 ENPVFRQAPAVKYFI
+209 EDNPVFRQAPAAKYFI

-262 SRADMSNWQEQ
+262 TRADMSNWQEQ
-273 IYKRLKPLDTLIMN
+273 IYERLKPLDSLIME

-302 RVLKYKNQKENEKRR
+302 RVLKYKNRTENENRK
-317 KSYIWLGIGGPKDKK
+317 KSYVWLGIGGPKNKK

-340 SRNAKYIKP
+340 SRNAKFIKP

-363 PGYES
+363 PGYET
-368 AIKEHE
+368 ALKEHN
-374 LLYPDDKIIHVACL
+374 LLYPDDKIIHAACL

-407 GKSVKYIQLIYK
+407 GKAVKYIQLIYK
-419 KDEELLKM
+419 KEEELIEMNL
-427 KLSPDELVSKRKELI
+427 PPEELVSKRKELI
-442 KPIFN
+442 KPVFD
-447 EFHEWLLEIQPK
+447 EFHEWLLEMEPK

-466 GRAITY
+466 GRAINY
-472 ALSSWEHLLN
+472 ALSSWQHLLN
-482 YLDCPDLFLDNSIAE
+482 YLDCPDLFVDNSVAE

-511 FSGSETGAESS
+511 FSGSEKGAESS
-522 CFIFTL
+522 CFLFTL
-528 IENAKFYKLDPYE
+528 IENAKYYHLDPYE

-547 DLSVDCQTQ
+547 DQSVNCQTK
-556 KDFEKLLPWNIN
+556 KDFEKLLPWNIS
-568 ISPFHELGTWKID
+568 ISAFHEEGTWKND
-581 AYEIIIKQSIPVQT
+581 T
-595 IFYGYKSDYDNIQ
+595 Q
-608 EK
+608 EVKN

>member
-1 MRNEGKITL
+1 M
-10 EEAVKLLAVAK
+10 LAAAK
-21 LQIAEQQQE
+21 LHIAEQQQE

-45 NAQISLL
+45 STQISLL

-63 KEKEDLRIEN
+63 KEKEELRMEY
-73 LRLQEELSSQLAH
+73 LRLQEELSSLLTH
-86 RFCSHSEKVDNQPS
+86 RFCSHSEKADKQPL
-100 LFDFEDEGLIP
+100 LFDFEDEDLIP
-111 SDSEIAETVAGEGPY
+111 SDSETAETVAGEGPY
-126 KEEKVRAYIRR
+126 REIKVREYIRR

-152 IYHDIPEEEKIC
+152 IYHDIPEEEKVC

-172 VGEKSTKHLRIIP
+172 VGENSTKRLRIIP
-185 AKMYAVE
+185 AKMYAIE

-199 CPACEGSGDK
+199 CPNCEGSGD
-209 ENPVFRQAPAVKYFI
+209 EDNPVFRQAPAAKYFI
-224 PKSIATNELLAY
+224 PKSIATNELLAC

-262 SRADMSNWQEQ
+262 TRADMSNWQEQ
-273 IYKRLKPLDTLIMN
+273 IYERLKPLDSLIME

-302 RVLKYKNQKENEKRR
+302 RVLKYKNRTENENRK
-317 KSYIWLGIGGPKDKK
+317 KSYVWLGIGGPKNKK

-340 SRNAKYIKP
+340 SRNAKFIKP

-363 PGYES
+363 PGYET
-368 AIKEHE
+368 ALKEHN

-388 AHVRRKFF
+388 AHARRKFF

-407 GKSVKYIQLIYK
+407 GKAVKYIQLIYK
-419 KDEELLKM
+419 KEEELIEM
-427 KLSPDELVSKRKELI
+427 NLSPEELVSKRKELI
-442 KPIFN
+442 KPVFD
-447 EFHEWLLEIQPK
+447 EFHEWLLEMEPK

-466 GRAITY
+466 GRAINY
-472 ALSSWEHLLN
+472 ALSSWQHLLN
-482 YLDCPDLFLDNSIAE
+482 YLDCPDLFVDNSIAE

-511 FSGSETGAESS
+511 FSGSEKGAESS
-522 CFIFTL
+522 CFLFTL
-528 IENAKFYKLDPYE
+528 IENAKYYHLDPYE

-547 DLSVDCQTQ
+547 DQSVNCQTK
-556 KDFEKLLPWNIN
+556 KDFEKLLPWNIS
-568 ISPFHELGTWKID
+568 ISAFHEEGTWKND
-581 AYEIIIKQSIPVQT
+581 A
-595 IFYGYKSDYDNIQ
+595 Q
-608 EK
+608 EVKN

>member
-1 MRNEGKITL
+1 M
-10 EEAVKLLAVAK
+10 LAAAK

-45 NAQISLL
+45 STQISLL

-63 KEKEDLRIEN
+63 KEKEDLRIEY
-73 LRLQEELSSQLAH
+73 LRLQEELSSLLTH
-86 RFCSHSEKVDNQPS
+86 RFCSHSEKADKQPL
-100 LFDFEDEGLIP
+100 LFDFEDEDLIP

-126 KEEKVRAYIRR
+126 KEIKVREYIRR

-152 IYHDIPEEEKIC
+152 IYHDIPEEEKVC

-172 VGEKSTKHLRIIP
+172 VGENSTKRLRIIP

-199 CPACEGSGDK
+199 CPNCEGSGD
-209 ENPVFRQAPAVKYFI
+209 EDNPVFRQAPAVKYFI

-262 SRADMSNWQEQ
+262 TRADMSNWQEQ
-273 IYKRLKPLDTLIMN
+273 IYKRLKPLDSLIMK

-302 RVLKYKNQKENEKRR
+302 RVLKYKNRTENENRK
-317 KSYIWLGIGGPKDKK
+317 KSYIWLGIGGPKNKK

-340 SRNAKYIKP
+340 SRNAKFIKP

-363 PGYES
+363 PGYET
-368 AIKEHE
+368 ALKEHN

-407 GKSVKYIQLIYK
+407 GKAVKYIQLIYK
-419 KDEELLKM
+419 KEEELIEMNL
-427 KLSPDELVSKRKELI
+427 PPEELVSKRKELI
-442 KPIFN
+442 KPIFD
-447 EFHEWLLEIQPK
+447 EFHKWLLEMEPK

-466 GRAITY
+466 GRAINY
-472 ALSSWEHLLN
+472 ALSSWQHLLN
-482 YLDCPDLFLDNSIAE
+482 YLDCPDLFVDNSIAE

-511 FSGSETGAESS
+511 FSGSEKGAESS
-522 CFIFTL
+522 CFLFTL
-528 IENAKFYKLDPYE
+528 IENAKYYHLNPYE

-547 DLSVDCQTQ
+547 DQSVNCQTK
-556 KDFEKLLPWNIN
+556 KDYEKLLPWNIS
-568 ISPFHELGTWKID
+568 ISSFHEEGTWKND
-581 AYEIIIKQSIPVQT
+581 A
-595 IFYGYKSDYDNIQ
+595 
-608 EK
+608 

>member
-1 MRNEGKITL
+1 M
-10 EEAVKLLAVAK
+10 LAAAK
-21 LQIAEQQQE
+21 LHIAEQQQE

-45 NAQISLL
+45 STQISLL

-63 KEKEDLRIEN
+63 KEKEDLRMEY
-73 LRLQEELSSQLAH
+73 LRLQEKLSSLLTH
-86 RFCSHSEKVDNQPS
+86 RFCSHSEKADKQPL
-100 LFDFEDEGLIP
+100 LFDFEDEDLIP
-111 SDSEIAETVAGEGPY
+111 SDSETAETVAGEGPY
-126 KEEKVRAYIRR
+126 REIKVREYIRR

-152 IYHDIPEEEKIC
+152 IYHDIPEEEKVC

-172 VGEKSTKHLRIIP
+172 VGENSTKRLRIIP
-185 AKMYAVE
+185 AKMYAIE

-199 CPACEGSGDK
+199 CPNCEGSGD
-209 ENPVFRQAPAVKYFI
+209 EDNPVFRQAPAARYFI

-262 SRADMSNWQEQ
+262 TRADMSNWQEQ
-273 IYKRLKPLDTLIMN
+273 IYERLKPLDSLIME

-302 RVLKYKNQKENEKRR
+302 RVLKYKNRTENENRK
-317 KSYIWLGIGGPKDKK
+317 KSYVWLGIGGPKNKK

-340 SRNAKYIKP
+340 SRNAKFIKP

-363 PGYES
+363 PGYET
-368 AIKEHE
+368 ALKEHN

-407 GKSVKYIQLIYK
+407 GKAVKYIQLIYK
-419 KDEELLKM
+419 KEEELIEM
-427 KLSPDELVSKRKELI
+427 NLSPEELVSKRKELI
-442 KPIFN
+442 KPVFD
-447 EFHEWLLEIQPK
+447 EFHKWLLEMEPK

-466 GRAITY
+466 GRAINY
-472 ALSSWEHLLN
+472 ALSSWQHLLN
-482 YLDCPDLFLDNSIAE
+482 YLDCPDLFVDNSIAE

-511 FSGSETGAESS
+511 FSGSEKGAESS
-522 CFIFTL
+522 CFLFTL
-528 IENAKFYKLDPYE
+528 IENAKYYHLDPYE

-547 DLSVDCQTQ
+547 DQSVNCQTK
-556 KDFEKLLPWNIN
+556 KDFEKLLPWNIS
-568 ISPFHELGTWKID
+568 ISAFHEEGTWKND
-581 AYEIIIKQSIPVQT
+581 A
-595 IFYGYKSDYDNIQ
+595 Q
-608 EK
+608 EVKN

>member
-1 MRNEGKITL
+1 MGNEGKITL
-10 EEAVKLLAVAK
+10 EEALKMLAAAK
-21 LQIAEQQQE
+21 LHIAEQQQE

-45 NAQISLL
+45 STQISLL

-63 KEKEDLRIEN
+63 KEKEDLRMEY
-73 LRLQEELSSQLAH
+73 LRLQEKLSSLLTH
-86 RFCSHSEKVDNQPS
+86 RFCSHSEKADKQPL
-100 LFDFEDEGLIP
+100 LFDFEDEDLIP
-111 SDSEIAETVAGEGPY
+111 SDPETAETVAGEGPY
-126 KEEKVRAYIRR
+126 REIKVREYIRR

-152 IYHDIPEEEKIC
+152 IYHDIPEEEKVC

-172 VGEKSTKHLRIIP
+172 VGENSTKRLRIIP
-185 AKMYAVE
+185 ARMYAIE

-199 CPACEGSGDK
+199 CPNCEGSGD
-209 ENPVFRQAPAVKYFI
+209 EDNPVFRQAPAARYFI

-262 SRADMSNWQEQ
+262 TRADMSNWQEQ
-273 IYKRLKPLDTLIMN
+273 IYERLKPLDSLIME

-302 RVLKYKNQKENEKRR
+302 RVLKYKNRTENENRK
-317 KSYIWLGIGGPKDKK
+317 KSYVWLGTGGPKNKK

-340 SRNAKYIKP
+340 SRNAKFIKP

-363 PGYES
+363 PGYET
-368 AIKEHE
+368 ALKEHN

-407 GKSVKYIQLIYK
+407 GKAVKYIQLIYK
-419 KDEELLKM
+419 KEEELIEM
-427 KLSPDELVSKRKELI
+427 NLSPEELVSKRKELI
-442 KPIFN
+442 KPVFD
-447 EFHEWLLEIQPK
+447 EFHEWLLEMEPK

-466 GRAITY
+466 GRAINY
-472 ALSSWEHLLN
+472 ALSSWQHLLN
-482 YLDCPDLFLDNSIAE
+482 YLDCPDLFVDNSIAE

-511 FSGSETGAESS
+511 FSGSEKGAESS
-522 CFIFTL
+522 CFLFTL
-528 IENAKFYKLDPYE
+528 IENAKYYHLDPYE

-547 DLSVDCQTQ
+547 DQSVNCQTK
-556 KDFEKLLPWNIN
+556 KDFEKLLPWNIS
-568 ISPFHELGTWKID
+568 ISAFHEEGTWKND
-581 AYEIIIKQSIPVQT
+581 A
-595 IFYGYKSDYDNIQ
+595 Q
-608 EK
+608 EVKN